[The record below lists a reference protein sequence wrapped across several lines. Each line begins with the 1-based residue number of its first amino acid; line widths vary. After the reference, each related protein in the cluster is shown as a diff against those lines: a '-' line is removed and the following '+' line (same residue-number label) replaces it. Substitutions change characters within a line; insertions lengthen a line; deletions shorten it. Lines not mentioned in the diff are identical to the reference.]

1 MLTGVVKAL
10 AGNSASLAIVVAAAF
25 IRGRRE
31 RARLY
36 AGVGA
41 GSSTRRGMSTSRAMT
56 SRWIC
61 DVPS

>member
-10 AGNSASLAIVVAAAF
+10 AGNSASLAIVVAAEF

-41 GSSTRRGMSTSRAMT
+41 ASSTRRGMSTSRAMT